1 MNNMKQESTRILG
14 LDILR
19 SAAIFFVMITHGARF
34 IPKQISEYYSLLFF
48 DGVWIFFVLSGFL
61 IGNIFIKQMSSEKIS
76 IDEIKIFWI
85 KRWTRTLP
93 NYLLFL
99 FICLGIYTFS
109 EGEIWK
115 YFIFVQNLTSNP
127 NTDFFGWS
135 WSLSVEEWFYILLP
149 LVIYLL
155 FKLGFSFKK
164 SILFYIIITIFVISI
179 GRIIQ
184 YYSIPNYKYED
195 FEVIRYSVFY
205 RLDSIMFG
213 VLGAFIYNYYPSFW
227 LKNKKKAMYIGISL
241 LIINFLISKFITYS
255 FPYRILEFTITSS
268 IALLFIPYLNTI
280 RHNTAQYNT
289 TQKLITT
296 FSLISYSLYLVNPIV
311 SDGISYIIKVFFE
324 GTTISKVPWVV
335 IFSISYISFWGIS
348 LLLSYIIYH
357 LFEIKATEYLR
368 KKLIK

>member
-1 MNNMKQESTRILG
+1 MNNMKQGSTRILG
-14 LDILR
+14 LDMLR

-48 DGVWIFFVLSGFL
+48 DGVGIFFVLSGFL

-76 IDEIKIFWI
+76 IDEIKVFWI

-93 NYLLFL
+93 NYFLFL

-109 EGEIWK
+109 KDEIWK
-115 YFIFVQNLTSNP
+115 YFIFVQNLTSTP
-127 NTDFFGWS
+127 NSDFFGWS

-149 LVIYLL
+149 LVVYLL
-155 FKLGFSFKK
+155 FKFGLSFKK
-164 SILFYIIITIFVISI
+164 SILFYIISTIFVVFI
-179 GRIIQ
+179 GRVLQ
-184 YYSIPNYKYED
+184 YLSIPNYKYED

-205 RLDSIMFG
+205 RLYSIMFG

-268 IALLFIPYLNTI
+268 IALLFIPYFNTI

-348 LLLSYIIYH
+348 LLLS
-357 LFEIKATEYLR
+357 
-368 KKLIK
+368 